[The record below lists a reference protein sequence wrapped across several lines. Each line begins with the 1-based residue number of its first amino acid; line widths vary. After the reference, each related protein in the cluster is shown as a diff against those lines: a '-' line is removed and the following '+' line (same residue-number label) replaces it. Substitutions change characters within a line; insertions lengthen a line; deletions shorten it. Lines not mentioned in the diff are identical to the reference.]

1 MPPQRRAAK
10 PATETTRAPRA
21 KKNRP
26 PAKKQPARK
35 SERRGSADAKPTVA
49 VVGAG
54 RVGTALALALE
65 RCGYSIVAL
74 VSRTPAHARRAAGLL
89 ASRPVALGAG
99 ELELLPPSDILII
112 AVPDDQI
119 GHVSV
124 ELYVAMSKATG
135 RMLEARVQKF
145 IAEAKRRGVA
155 VSPDDIA
162 RGVPRRRVALH
173 VSGSLASRALTP
185 LQLHG
190 YSTGSLHPLV
200 AVADAAT
207 GADALRGAFFC
218 VEGEA
223 RAARVARSVVRD
235 LGGESFSVAAKD
247 KVLYHAAAVFAA
259 GHAVALFDV
268 ATRLLARCGVRE
280 RLARRALLSLSET
293 ALKNLAGARDNAG
306 ALTGPFA
313 RGDRETVAAHIAAL
327 EDRGLR
333 DALRLYLELGRH
345 STLMTE
351 SRTTKGDGRMLD
363 VIERARE
370 RLEAGEGKG
379 GAKIVDADD

>member
-1 MPPQRRAAK
+1 MAPQRRSVK
-10 PATETTRAPRA
+10 PATNKTRAPRA

-35 SERRGSADAKPTVA
+35 PERLGSADAKPTVA

-65 RCGYSIVAL
+65 RCGYPVIAV
-74 VSRTPAHARRAAGLL
+74 VSRTPAHARRAARLL
-89 ASRPVALGAG
+89 ASRPVALGAR
-99 ELELLPPSDILII
+99 ELERLPQSDILIA

-119 GHVSV
+119 GHVSMD
-124 ELYVAMSKATG
+124 LYVAMIKAAG
-135 RMLEARVQKF
+135 QKLEARIQKF
-145 IAEAKRRGVA
+145 IAEGV
-155 VSPDDIA
+155 VSLDAMA
-162 RGVPRRRVALH
+162 RGVPRRRVAVH
-173 VSGSLASRALTP
+173 VSGAADANVLHALRV
-185 LQLHG
+185 HG

-207 GADALRGAFFC
+207 GAENFRGAFFC

-223 RAARVARSVVRD
+223 RAVRVARSLVRD
-235 LGGESFSVAAKD
+235 LGGQSFSVAGKD

-268 ATRLLARCGVRE
+268 ATQLLARCGVE
-280 RLARRALLSLSET
+280 PGLARRALLSLSET
-293 ALKNLAGARDNAG
+293 ALKNLARARDNAS

-313 RGDRETVAAHIAAL
+313 RRDRETVKAHIAAL

-333 DALRLYLELGRH
+333 DELRLYLELGRRAL
-345 STLMTE
+345 LMAGGGATE
-351 SRTTKGDGRMLD
+351 GDGRLLRE
-363 VIERARE
+363 ILRAQGRIGER
-370 RLEAGEGKG
+370 G
-379 GAKIVDADD
+379 GSD